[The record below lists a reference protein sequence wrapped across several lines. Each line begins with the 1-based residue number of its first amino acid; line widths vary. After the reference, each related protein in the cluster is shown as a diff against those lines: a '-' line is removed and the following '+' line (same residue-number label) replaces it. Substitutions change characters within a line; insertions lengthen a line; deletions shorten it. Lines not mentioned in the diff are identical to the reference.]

1 MNKRFHIT
9 SLLLAFAALI
19 VSCNDDANDVDDLNA
34 VYNDAA
40 SQTAYNDVVSIG
52 DESVIDDDLSSF
64 KLNDAEKI
72 SAPCATITKDSSSIP
87 WTTTIDFG
95 SVNCLCNDDKNRR
108 GKIVVTHP
116 PISMARD
123 LGAAFHYEF
132 TDYYINNNKLFGF
145 VTVTDSGV
153 SVDNGAS
160 QHFYIDLVGGLEL
173 ANGQGTINWECH
185 QKKYYDGGYYTPN
198 TRLDDKIRIFGSS
211 SGTTQTGES
220 FTSMIV
226 WSTPLKRRF
235 SINCRKHFFAGTVIV
250 TPLNMPAMTINYG
263 EYTPEVCDDI
273 ATVTVNGNT
282 YTINLDDTHE

>member
-19 VSCNDDANDVDDLNA
+19 VSCNDDVNDADDLNA

-72 SAPCATITKDSSSIP
+72 SAPCATITKDSSGIP
-87 WTTTIDFG
+87 WITTIDFG

-123 LGAAFHYEF
+123 SGATFHYAF
-132 TDYYINNNKLFGF
+132 VDYFVNDNK
-145 VTVTDSGV
+145 VSG
-153 SVDNGAS
+153 SVDVVNKGLIS
-160 QHFYIDLVGGLEL
+160 GKQHFDVDVLGSVVL
-173 ANGQGTINWECH
+173 AGNAGTISWETD
-185 QKKYYDGGYYTPN
+185 QDKSYEAGYNTPN
-198 TRLDDKIRIFGSS
+198 TRLDDEISIYGGSN
-211 SGTTQTGES
+211 GVTQTGEVYVAVM
-220 FTSMIV
+220 TGL
-226 WSTPLKRRF
+226 TRNF
-235 SINCRKHFFAGTVIV
+235 SIGCRKYFYAGTINLVP
-250 TPLNMPAMTINYG
+250 TGQPMRTIYFG
-263 EYTPEVCDDI
+263 DLASMLCDDI

-282 YTINLDDTHE
+282 YTIDLNQTHE

>member
-19 VSCNDDANDVDDLNA
+19 VSCNDDANDADDLNA
-34 VYNDAA
+34 VYNDVA

-64 KLNDAEKI
+64 KLDDAEKI
-72 SAPCATITKDSSSIP
+72 SAPCATITKDSIGTP

-116 PISMARD
+116 PISTARD
-123 LGAAFHYEF
+123 SGAVFHYEF
-132 TDYYINNNKLFGF
+132 VDYYINDNKLLGF
-145 VTVTDSGV
+145 VNVTDSGTNTV
-153 SVDNGAS
+153 GKK
-160 QHFYIDLVGGLEL
+160 HFYIDAIGGLEL
-173 ANGQGTINWECH
+173 ANGQGSIVWEGH
-185 QKKYYDGGYYTPN
+185 HRKYYDEGYNTPN
-198 TRLDDKIRIFGSS
+198 TRLDDKIYIYGSS

-220 FTSMIV
+220 FTSFIV
-226 WSTPLKRRF
+226 LVTRLWQRF
-235 SINCRKHFFAGTVIV
+235 SVNCRKHFFAGTVTV
-250 TPLNMPAMTINYG
+250 TPQGKTARTIDYG
-263 EYTPEVCDDI
+263 AITPEVCDDI

-282 YTINLDDTHE
+282 YTIDLDNAYE